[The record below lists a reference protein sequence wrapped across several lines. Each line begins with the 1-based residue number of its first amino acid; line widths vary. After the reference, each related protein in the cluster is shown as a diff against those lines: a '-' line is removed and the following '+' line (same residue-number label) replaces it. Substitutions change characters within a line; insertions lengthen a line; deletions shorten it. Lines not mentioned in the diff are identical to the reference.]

1 MRLTST
7 SLRGRPSVTAPTASR
22 RVSSCKVFV
31 RPSAFRLIEGADSAA
46 GYRGHSLASEKY
58 HCATCGVRTHECGS
72 ADYMGGDFVGVF
84 VTTLDDVTPEE
95 LVATPIRYLD
105 GRHDDW
111 QNSPAERL
119 ISLAPIS
126 RLVPEGPLTRAL
138 WPPASVDIPIS

>member
-1 MRLTST
+1 MGIR
-7 SLRGRPSVTAPTASR
+7 RPR
-22 RVSSCKVFV
+22 
-31 RPSAFRLIEGADSAA
+31 E
-46 GYRGHSLASEKY
+46 Y

-111 QNSPAERL
+111 QHSPAETY
-119 ISLAPIS
+119 ISSSIS
-126 RLVPEGPLTRAL
+126 ASFRAL
-138 WPPASVDIPIS
+138 FALREA

>member
-22 RVSSCKVFV
+22 RAPGKRFV
-31 RPSAFRLIEGADSAA
+31 RPSAFRLIEGADSVV
-46 GYRGHSLASEKY
+46 GYRGHPQASEKY

-72 ADYMGGDFVGVF
+72 ADHMGGDFVGVF

-111 QNSPAERL
+111 QHSPAE
-119 ISLAPIS
+119 
-126 RLVPEGPLTRAL
+126 TRYL
-138 WPPASVDIPIS
+138 